1 MELNGNGKL
10 THDAVAIRFFR
21 QLVILQDDFYIRHL
35 AEKKI
40 LGPVLDVLL
49 RTMPRDNLL
58 CSACL
63 DLFVL
68 ISKENI
74 KDLIKHLV
82 ENYREKIMALAY
94 IDTFREIITRY
105 DHSQGYT
112 TTVDPYFIESED
124 EMAGRRP
131 TNHGARGMM
140 EHLAVDPAEE
150 EYWNTSDD
158 EENVVRETLDH
169 SATPSSNSGK
179 PPREGT
185 SGRPLVEYTSD
196 DDSEDSLD
204 AVMTSASA
212 PPANEAS
219 KENKEPTTPG
229 STSGTATPPERVSE
243 KRRREEDEDDALD
256 KLVHHKRRNSNAA
269 SSNASINSATAL
281 RKKKNFGGGRDASP
295 NGHGPKKIAITI
307 SSSIKT
313 AAVKAGSEE
322 EGK

>member
-1 MELNGNGKL
+1 MY
-10 THDAVAIRFFR
+10 AVAIRFFR
-21 QLVILQDDFYIRHL
+21 QLIVLQEEFYIRHL
-35 AEKKI
+35 AEKQI

-58 CSACL
+58 SSACL
-63 DLFVL
+63 ELFAL

-74 KDLIKHLV
+74 RDLIKHLV

-112 TTVDPYFIESED
+112 TTVDPYFLESED
-124 EMAGRRP
+124 ELVSRRP
-131 TNHGARGMM
+131 TNSGARGMM
-140 EHLAVDPAEE
+140 EHLAVDPTEE

-158 EENVVRETLDH
+158 EENVVRAAPEGG
-169 SATPSSNSGK
+169 ATTNGSTAK
-179 PPREGT
+179 
-185 SGRPLVEYTSD
+185 PLVEYTSD
-196 DDSEDSLD
+196 EEAEEGSD
-204 AVMTSASA
+204 AVMTSATALPSD
-212 PPANEAS
+212 EAS

-229 STSGTATPPERVSE
+229 TTSGTATPPERVSE

-256 KLVHHKRRNSNAA
+256 KLVHHKRRNSAA
-269 SSNASINSATAL
+269 SSNSSISSATAL

-307 SSSIKT
+307 SSSIKN